1 MSVSDTPLV
10 IASDHGGYELKRD
23 LCARLVDL
31 DIPYVDLG
39 PTSNESVDYPDYAA
53 KVAYA
58 VSSGE
63 YGHGVLVCGSGI
75 GMSIAANKIPGIR
88 AAVVQD
94 VEHAR
99 LAREHNNAN
108 VLCLGGRFTALG
120 LAAEMLQVWYKGEC
134 NGERHHR
141 RLDKIASLE
150 SAPVS
155 ERQASGE

>member
-1 MSVSDTPLV
+1 MVLQEFTKPGRAVVKKLSALPWV
-10 IASDHGGYELKRD
+10 
-23 LCARLVDL
+23 
-31 DIPYVDLG
+31 
-39 PTSNESVDYPDYAA
+39 PDMR
-53 KVAYA
+53 K
-58 VSSGE
+58 
-63 YGHGVLVCGSGI
+63 
-75 GMSIAANKIPGIR
+75 AANKIPGIR

>member
-1 MSVSDTPLV
+1 VSTSVTPLV

-23 LCARLVDL
+23 LCARLAEL
-31 DIPYVDLG
+31 DIPYADLG
-39 PTSNESVDYPDYAA
+39 PSSNESVDYPDYAA

-58 VSSGE
+58 VASGE

-99 LAREHNNAN
+99 LAAEHNNAN
-108 VLCLGGRFTALG
+108 VLCLGGRFTALD
-120 LAAEMLQVWYKGEC
+120 LAAEMVQIWYKSEC
-134 NGERHHR
+134 HGERHHR

-150 SAPVS
+150 VTPAL
-155 ERQASGE
+155 ERQGSGG